1 MIYLKYEPLN
11 NLGVFIHS
19 VDLEITSFVNKKLA
33 DFQLTSEQNLIMA
46 ILWEQEGV
54 SQNEIALRLNKDKSS
69 VARMIVTLEKKGYIH
84 RTICQKDRRS
94 IEVFLTEKGKM
105 LGKDVIPINQNI
117 INTISK
123 GMTEEE
129 VIQLQRLLTKVRENV
144 AER

>member
-144 AER
+144 DER

>member
-1 MIYLKYEPLN
+1 MKYEPLN

-144 AER
+144 DER

>member
-94 IEVFLTEKGKM
+94 IEVFLTKKGKM
-105 LGKDVIPINQNI
+105 LGKDVMPINQNI

-129 VIQLQRLLTKVRENV
+129 VTQLQRLLTKVRENV

>member
-1 MIYLKYEPLN
+1 MKYEPLN

-69 VARMIVTLEKKGYIH
+69 VARMIVTLEKKGYIY

-123 GMTEEE
+123 GMTDEE
-129 VIQLQRLLTKVRENV
+129 VTQLQRLLTKVRENV
-144 AER
+144 AEL